1 MMDHPLLTSTQ
12 SPSTVSVWLYAIL
25 ALVNAAAAYR
35 TGKAWFRERS
45 AGAFPFV
52 PLSFGLYAIVA
63 AVAAGAFPLTGT
75 LPGLPEPFKRWVD
88 SALSPA
94 ALCIL
99 WWSLLLAMLL
109 LRRPLVSPRSRPHV
123 LTLPALAFLLAFSD
137 HRFAALVCQ
146 PDNVAIVLMVAAT
159 LFYLYVALSS
169 AVRNDDRIA
178 QGLPPLEGEK
188 RERDKVLVWPDLVYI
203 ELIAMIVVTA
213 ALLIWS
219 LALSAPLEAPADP
232 LHTPNPAKAPWYFV
246 GLQELLVYFD
256 PWLAGV
262 VIPVTLAAGLIVL
275 PYLDPSPQGSGFY
288 SWASQP
294 RAAGAFLFGFL
305 GLWLLLIVIGVFFRG
320 PNWAFYGP
328 FQSRDVPKTE
338 SARTQPLS
346 TRLRTPGSASQ
357 QSSDEAHRLNAA
369 GILVREWPGL
379 TLLGLYFLVLP
390 HALQRGPT
398 RAFRRRVGAIRYH
411 LALFLFLFMLLIPI
425 KILLREICAV
435 NYVLYLPEWGWSI

>member
-1 MMDHPLLTSTQ
+1 MDDPFLTFSQ
-12 SPSTVSVWLYAIL
+12 SPSTVSVWLYAML
-25 ALVNAAAAYR
+25 AIVNAAAAYR
-35 TGKAWFRERS
+35 TGKAWRRERS

-52 PLSFGLYAIVA
+52 PVSFGLYAIIA
-63 AVAAGAFPLTGT
+63 AVALGAFPLTGA
-75 LPGLPEPFKRWVD
+75 LPGLPESLKRWID

-94 ALCIL
+94 VLCVL
-99 WWSLLLAMLL
+99 WWGVLFAMHL

-123 LTLPALAFLLAFSD
+123 LNLPAFAFLLASSD
-137 HRFAALVCQ
+137 HRFAASVSQ

-159 LFYLYVALSS
+159 LFYLYAALSS

-188 RERDKVLVWPDLVYI
+188 REREKVLVWPDLVYI

-262 VIPVTLAAGLIVL
+262 VIPGILTTGLCVL
-275 PYLDPSPQGSGFY
+275 PYLDPSPEGSGYY
-288 SWASQP
+288 SWASRP
-294 RAAGAFLFGFL
+294 RAAGAFLFGFF

-328 FQSRDVPKTE
+328 FESRDVPKTE
-338 SARTQPLS
+338 SVRTEPLS
-346 TRLRTPGSASQ
+346 TRLRSLGSLHP
-357 QSSDEAHRLNAA
+357 QSSDGNHRPNAFD
-369 GILVREWPGL
+369 ILLREWPGL

-398 RAFRRRVGAIRYH
+398 RAFRRRVGAVRYH

-435 NYVLYLPEWGWSI
+435 NYVLYLPEWGWSV